1 MANEISYPKLSVTN
15 WWALR
20 KKFQGNSNIK
30 ITPGFLAMHFEMG
43 EDSAR
48 TNVIPPLRAIGF
60 IDDDGKPTDL
70 AYDWRDD
77 AGYAAVCE
85 NIRRSVY
92 PQELNDAVIDPADR
106 TKVESW
112 FKNKARVGEA
122 SARKMAAFYL
132 MLCEASIPG
141 EQRNG
146 KMTANDRSKTKE
158 IAKTSVNQPL
168 QPSLFVQEVVQES
181 PAGKDI
187 AFEMPFNVEKAPGQP
202 QEIRVSPAPNTQL
215 PVQISIQIHISP
227 DHTPEQVDQIFAS
240 LVKNLKNW
248 NQ

>member
-1 MANEISYPKLSVTN
+1 MASEISYPKLSVTN

-20 KKFQGNSNIK
+20 KKFQSNPNIK

-77 AGYAAVCE
+77 ERYAEVCDT
-85 NIRRSVY
+85 IRQAVY

-106 TKVESW
+106 TKVENW

-132 MLCEASIPG
+132 MLCEATIPG
-141 EQRNG
+141 ESRNG
-146 KMTANDRSKTKE
+146 KIQTDTSTKHKESKTRPLNK
-158 IAKTSVNQPL
+158 IDQPTL
-168 QPSLFVQEVVQES
+168 FAEEKQPSITDFSVSKNATTQ
-181 PAGKDI
+181 
-187 AFEMPFNVEKAPGQP
+187 QP
-202 QEIRVSPAPNTQL
+202 EAISL
-215 PVQISIQIHISP
+215 PVANPTFPPSIQISLQIQLSP
-227 DHTPEQVDQIFAS
+227 DFTPEQIDQVFAS
-240 LVKNLKNW
+240 LIRNLKAM
-248 NQ
+248 QG

>member
-1 MANEISYPKLSVTN
+1 MAGENSYPKLSVTN

-20 KKFQGNSNIK
+20 KKFQSNPNIK

-77 AGYAAVCE
+77 ERYAEVCAA
-85 NIRRSVY
+85 IRRTVY

-106 TKVESW
+106 VKVENW
-112 FKNKARVGEA
+112 FKHKARVGEA

-132 MLCEASIPG
+132 MLCEATVPG
-141 EQRNG
+141 ELRTNKPAAEAKDRDKNRPTRPLQPTLFAQEPPPAAEKNG
-146 KMTANDRSKTKE
+146 AP
-158 IAKTSVNQPL
+158 TSHISHQPTFQATVPAVAQPL
-168 QPSLFVQEVVQES
+168 QVVIQ
-181 PAGKDI
+181 I
-187 AFEMPFNVEKAPGQP
+187 
-202 QEIRVSPAPNTQL
+202 
-215 PVQISIQIHISP
+215 QISP
-227 DHTPEQVDQIFAS
+227 ECTPEQIDGVFAS
-240 LVKNLKNW
+240 LVRNLKLL
-248 NQ
+248 QG

>member
-1 MANEISYPKLSVTN
+1 MASEISYPKLSVTN

-20 KKFQGNSNIK
+20 KKFQSNPNIK

-48 TNVIPPLRAIGF
+48 TNVLPPLRAIGF
-60 IDDDGKPTDL
+60 IDDDGRPTDL

-77 AGYAAVCE
+77 EKYGEVCDV
-85 NIRRSVY
+85 IRRTVY

-106 TKVESW
+106 VKVETW

-132 MLCEASIPG
+132 MLCEAVIPG

-146 KMTANDRSKTKE
+146 KANLETAQKPKE
-158 IAKTSVNQPL
+158 NKSRPVTSRIEQG
-168 QPSLFVQEVVQES
+168 SLFAEDK
-181 PAGKDI
+181 P
-187 AFEMPFNVEKAPGQP
+187 QP
-202 QEIRVSPAPNTQL
+202 QTIHVSDSKDVITVPTPAISSSPN
-215 PVQISIQIHISP
+215 IQITIQIQLSSEYTP
-227 DHTPEQVDQIFAS
+227 DQLDQVFAS
-240 LVKNLKNW
+240 LIKNIKKL
-248 NQ
+248 QE

>member
-1 MANEISYPKLSVTN
+1 MASEISYPKLSVTN

-20 KKFQGNSNIK
+20 KKFQSNPNIK

-77 AGYAAVCE
+77 AAYAGVCE
-85 NIRRSVY
+85 NIRRAVY

-106 TKVESW
+106 AKVEGW
-112 FKNKARVGEA
+112 FRNKARVGEA

-132 MLCEASIPG
+132 MLCEATVPG
-141 EQRNG
+141 EPRNG
-146 KMTANDRSKTKE
+146 KPAADDRH
-158 IAKTSVNQPL
+158 KTSKAIVAKPA
-168 QPSLFVQEVVQES
+168 QPSLFSSRPEQKPAIEPPASQISPENKAIAPPSLVVPLVQS
-181 PAGKDI
+181 
-187 AFEMPFNVEKAPGQP
+187 QP
-202 QEIRVSPAPNTQL
+202 
-215 PVQISIQIHISP
+215 PVQISIQIQLSA
-227 DHTPEQVDQIFAS
+227 DSTPEQIDRIFDS
-240 LVKNLKNW
+240 LAKNLEKW
-248 NQ
+248 NK

>member
-1 MANEISYPKLSVTN
+1 MASEISYPKLSVTN

-20 KKFQGNSNIK
+20 KKFQSNPNIK

-60 IDDDGKPTDL
+60 IDDDGKPTNL

-77 AGYAAVCE
+77 EKYAEVCG
-85 NIRRSVY
+85 NIRQTVY

-106 TKVESW
+106 MKVETW

-132 MLCEASIPG
+132 MLCEAAIPG
-141 EQRNG
+141 EQRTG
-146 KMTANDRSKTKE
+146 KAVIEVQPRPKENNRPATKP
-158 IAKTSVNQPL
+158 V
-168 QPSLFVQEVVQES
+168 QPSLFADEKPQLAPVDVLVS
-181 PAGKDI
+181 KDTISLPATPSI
-187 AFEMPFNVEKAPGQP
+187 QV
-202 QEIRVSPAPNTQL
+202 T
-215 PVQISIQIHISP
+215 VQIQLSP
-227 DHTPEQVDQIFAS
+227 DFTPDQIDQVFAS
-240 LVKNLKNW
+240 LIKNLKAI
-248 NQ
+248 QS

>member
-1 MANEISYPKLSVTN
+1 MASEISYPKLSVTN

-20 KKFQGNSNIK
+20 KKFQSNPNIK

-77 AGYAAVCE
+77 ERYAEVCDT
-85 NIRRSVY
+85 IRTSVY
-92 PQELNDAVIDPADR
+92 PQDLNDAVIDPADR
-106 TKVESW
+106 IKVETW

-132 MLCEASIPG
+132 MLCEAAIPG
-141 EQRNG
+141 DQRTG
-146 KMTANDRSKTKE
+146 KVVPETASRVKE
-158 IAKTSVNQPL
+158 NKPRTLARTE
-168 QPSLFVQEVVQES
+168 QPSLFADEKPQPVGFS
-181 PAGKDI
+181 ISKDTI
-187 AFEMPFNVEKAPGQP
+187 
-202 QEIRVSPAPNTQL
+202 SL
-215 PVQISIQIHISP
+215 PVPAAQVPAVQVTLQIQLSP
-227 DHTPEQVDQIFAS
+227 DFTPEQIDQVFAS
-240 LVKNLKNW
+240 LIKNLKAMHE
-248 NQ
+248 

>member
-20 KKFQGNSNIK
+20 KKFQSNPNIK
-30 ITPGFLAMHFEMG
+30 ITPGFLSMHFEMG

-60 IDDDGKPTDL
+60 IDDEGKPTDL

-77 AGYAAVCE
+77 ASYAAVCE
-85 NIRRSVY
+85 NIRRTVY

-106 TKVESW
+106 SKVEGW

-132 MLCEASIPG
+132 MLCEASVPG

-146 KMTANDRSKTKE
+146 RLTADDRNKAREMPKAAT
-158 IAKTSVNQPL
+158 ARLL
-168 QPSLFVQEVVQES
+168 QPSLFVEKKTEQK
-181 PAGKDI
+181 PATEI
-187 AFEMPFNVEKAPGQP
+187 PFNLDNAENALREPRILPLAAAPTVQP
-202 QEIRVSPAPNTQL
+202 PFHIS
-215 PVQISIQIHISP
+215 VQIQISS
-227 DHTPEQVDQIFAS
+227 DCTPEQIDGIFAS

-248 NQ
+248 NE

>member
-20 KKFQGNSNIK
+20 KKFQSNPNIK

-77 AGYAAVCE
+77 ERYGEVCE
-85 NIRRSVY
+85 TIRQSVY
-92 PQELNDAVIDPADR
+92 PQDLNDAVIDPADR
-106 TKVESW
+106 VKVETW

-132 MLCEASIPG
+132 MLCEAVIPG
-141 EQRNG
+141 DQRNG
-146 KMTANDRSKTKE
+146 KVSEAASRSKDLKNRTLNRSE
-158 IAKTSVNQPL
+158 
-168 QPSLFVQEVVQES
+168 QPSLFT
-181 PAGKDI
+181 D
-187 AFEMPFNVEKAPGQP
+187 EKQQP
-202 QEIRVSPAPNTQL
+202 QSAGFSVSKNAATQKSES
-215 PVQISIQIHISP
+215 ISIPAAYPPVNPAIQVTLQIQLSP
-227 DHTPEQVDQIFAS
+227 DFTPEQIDQVFAS
-240 LVKNLKNW
+240 LIKNLKAL
-248 NQ
+248 QAEQ

>member
-1 MANEISYPKLSVTN
+1 
-15 WWALR
+15 LR
-20 KKFQGNSNIK
+20 KKFQSNPNIK

-77 AGYAAVCE
+77 EKYAEVCE
-85 NIRRSVY
+85 IIRQSVY
-92 PQELNDAVIDPADR
+92 PQDLNDAVIDPADR
-106 TKVESW
+106 VKVENW

-132 MLCEASIPG
+132 MLCEAVIPG

-146 KMTANDRSKTKE
+146 KPLPEAAQKTNREKTKA
-158 IAKTSVNQPL
+158 IHNRPL
-168 QPSLFVQEVVQES
+168 QPSLFTADDEDTSEVTHALAQAKELRNISVPAPVAS
-181 PAGKDI
+181 PA
-187 AFEMPFNVEKAPGQP
+187 
-202 QEIRVSPAPNTQL
+202 
-215 PVQISIQIHISP
+215 VQVTIQIQLSP
-227 DHTPEQVDQIFAS
+227 EFTPEQIDRVFAS
-240 LVKNLKNW
+240 LIKNLKAL
-248 NQ
+248 QE

>member
-1 MANEISYPKLSVTN
+1 MASEISYPKLSVTN

-20 KKFQGNSNIK
+20 KKFQSNPNIK

-77 AGYAAVCE
+77 AAYAGVCE
-85 NIRRSVY
+85 NIRRAVY

-106 TKVESW
+106 SKVEGW

-132 MLCEASIPG
+132 MLCEALVPG

-146 KMTANDRSKTKE
+146 KVMADDRHKTREMPKSAM
-158 IAKTSVNQPL
+158 AKPL
-168 QPSLFVQEVVQES
+168 RPSLF
-181 PAGKDI
+181 ADGKT
-187 AFEMPFNVEKAPGQP
+187 EQH
-202 QEIRVSPAPNTQL
+202 PAPEPKASTHSAEIVPIQPPATTL
-215 PVQISIQIHISP
+215 PLALATHPPVQLSVQIQLSA
-227 DHTPEQVDQIFAS
+227 DSTPEQIDRIFAS
-240 LVKNLKNW
+240 LAKNLKDW
-248 NQ
+248 NK

>member
-1 MANEISYPKLSVTN
+1 MAGENSYPKLSVTN

-20 KKFQGNSNIK
+20 KKFQSNPNIK

-77 AGYAAVCE
+77 ERYADVCAAV
-85 NIRRSVY
+85 RRTVY
-92 PQELNDAVIDPADR
+92 PQELNDAVIDSADR
-106 TKVESW
+106 VKVENW

-132 MLCEASIPG
+132 MLCEAAVPG
-141 EQRNG
+141 ELRTN
-146 KMTANDRSKTKE
+146 KPTVVETKE
-158 IAKTSVNQPL
+158 RDKNRPNRPLQPTLFAQEPPAAEKNGIPAPQANPQPTLQATLSAVAQPL
-168 QPSLFVQEVVQES
+168 QVIIQIQ
-181 PAGKDI
+181 
-187 AFEMPFNVEKAPGQP
+187 
-202 QEIRVSPAPNTQL
+202 VSPEC
-215 PVQISIQIHISP
+215 
-227 DHTPEQVDQIFAS
+227 TPEQIDGVFAS
-240 LVKNLKNW
+240 LVRNLKLL
-248 NQ
+248 QG